1 MKRNDFREINGHQH
15 DPNSKI
21 RWRNGDKFFLSSFA
35 MDEHKEENA
44 RATQWRCCSGGS
56 FFIPP
61 SRRCPGNEISDSLF
75 ASLTTPSVP
84 QLSLEFPKMF
94 EVRPSFS
101 ARKTHRGELNSGQVE
116 VWELLPLE
124 AYSYYVFLPIMVY
137 KGWPAR
143 PRKGKCHVGWYLMSD
158 WRPVT

>member
-1 MKRNDFREINGHQH
+1 MIRTPKSDGEMEINSSSLHSRWTNTKRRTREP
-15 DPNSKI
+15 PN
-21 RWRNGDKFFLSSFA
+21 GGAVAAEVSSFLPLA
-35 MDEHKEENA
+35 VA
-44 RATQWRCCSGGS
+44 PATRYRIPCSPLS
-56 FFIPP
+56 Q
-61 SRRCPGNEISDSLF
+61 L
-75 ASLTTPSVP
+75 P

-158 WRPVT
+158 WRPVTKQPPPP